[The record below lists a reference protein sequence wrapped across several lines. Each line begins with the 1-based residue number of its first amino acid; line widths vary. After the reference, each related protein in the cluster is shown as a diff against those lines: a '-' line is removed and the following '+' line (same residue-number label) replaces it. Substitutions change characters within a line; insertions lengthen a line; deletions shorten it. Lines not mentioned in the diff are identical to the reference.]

1 MTYKVKF
8 QHSDKSR
15 TRCDKAE
22 MREGVEIY
30 RHPRGRFV
38 VLEFEGESGKFREA
52 FWPEEIVE
60 VEGSGCLTELSRS
73 QSAQATQ

>member
-15 TRCDKAE
+15 VRCDKAE

-30 RHPRGRFV
+30 RHPKNYFV
-38 VLEFEGESGKFREA
+38 VIEFEGISGKFREA
-52 FWPEEIVE
+52 FWPEDIVK
-60 VEGSGCLTELSRS
+60 VGLFYD
-73 QSAQATQ
+73 

>member
-8 QHSDKSR
+8 THSDKSR
-15 TRCDKAE
+15 AHITSAKI
-22 MREGVEIY
+22 REGREVY

-52 FWPEEIVE
+52 FWPEEV
-60 VEGSGCLTELSRS
+60 VKDKLFL
-73 QSAQATQ
+73 